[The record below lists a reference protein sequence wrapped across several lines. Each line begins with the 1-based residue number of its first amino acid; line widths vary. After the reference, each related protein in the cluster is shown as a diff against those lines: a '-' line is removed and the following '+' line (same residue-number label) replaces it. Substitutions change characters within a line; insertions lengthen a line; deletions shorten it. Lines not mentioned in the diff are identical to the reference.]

1 MKNKILIVLFCLYI
15 FGFGV
20 YSLFDTDKD
29 ISLTERRK
37 LDTFPK
43 VELTNEYVDKLDSYL
58 VDQFP
63 LREEYRSIKANYN
76 YYVLNML
83 VNNNI
88 YIKDN
93 YIFKS
98 EYPTNISSIE
108 NLKKHLNKTKS
119 KFDKKNNVYML
130 LVPDKNYYLESEE
143 FLNIEY
149 DYIYDE
155 VSSVDGIKF
164 IDIRNLMNISD
175 YYETDTHWK
184 QENLGKV
191 VNKVVTDMGYE
202 YKMIDYEVNE
212 YNKFYGVYYGESAI
226 KRKPEVLKYL
236 SNEEIDKVKVEHLE
250 SGKSNKVYNINKL
263 TGMDSYDV
271 YLDGA
276 TAYIEITNDNTKSKK
291 ELIIFRDSF
300 GSSLAP
306 LLIPYYKKITIIDN
320 RYINSDYYLE
330 KVDFKK
336 QDVLF
341 VYSTLI
347 VNNSYTLKN

>member
-1 MKNKILIVLFCLYI
+1 MKNKILIILFCLYI
-15 FGFGV
+15 FGFGI
-20 YSLFDTDKD
+20 YSLVDTDKE

-43 VELTNEYVDKLDSYL
+43 IELTNEYVDKLDSYL

-98 EYPTNISSIE
+98 EYPTNISSVDNFI
-108 NLKKHLNKTKS
+108 NHVNKTKDN
-119 KFDKKNNVYML
+119 FNKKNNVYML
-130 LVPDKNYYLESEE
+130 LVPDKNYYLESDK

-155 VSSVDGIKF
+155 VSNIDGINF
-164 IDIRNLMNISD
+164 IDIRDILNIND

-191 VNKVVTDMGYE
+191 VNKLVNGIGYE
-202 YKMIDYEVNE
+202 YKLIDYEVNE
-212 YNKFYGVYYGESAI
+212 YDKFYGVYYGESAI
-226 KRKPEVLKYL
+226 KRNPEVLKYL
-236 SNEEIDKVKVEHLE
+236 SNEEIDKVRVEHLE
-250 SGKSNKVYNINKL
+250 SGKSDKVYNEEKL
-263 TGMDSYDV
+263 IGMDSYDV

-276 TAYIEITNDNTKSKK
+276 SAYIEIYNDNTKSKK

-300 GSSLAP
+300 GSSIAP

-320 RYINSDYYLE
+320 RYINSEYYLKE
-330 KVDFKK
+330 VEFKK

-341 VYSTLI
+341 LYSTLI
-347 VNNSYTLKN
+347 VNNSFTLKN